1 MFGLH
6 QFNTQ
11 FNKLNMTNKNDN
23 TKNIKLRNES
33 TKPNGGAPISV
44 DKQHVAKGVDGIIPP
59 KSDEYAAFAIPEI
72 INASHLFVVAGQECI
87 CLTDTIAGKA
97 KKRLKPR

>member
-1 MFGLH
+1 
-6 QFNTQ
+6 
-11 FNKLNMTNKNDN
+11 MTNKNDN

-33 TKPNGGAPISV
+33 TKPNGGVSV
-44 DKQHVAKGVDGIIPP
+44 FVDEQTEARGIDGLMLP
-59 KSDEYAAFAIPEI
+59 KIDEYAAFAIPEI